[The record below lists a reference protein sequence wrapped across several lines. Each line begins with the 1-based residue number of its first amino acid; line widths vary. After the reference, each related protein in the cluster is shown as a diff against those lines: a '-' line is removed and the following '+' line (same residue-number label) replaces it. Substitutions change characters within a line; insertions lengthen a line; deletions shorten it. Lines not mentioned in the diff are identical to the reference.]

1 VARGARR
8 HGSRNPTMNF
18 KLLSSFE
25 PQGDQPEAIRQLAE
39 GTRAGVRDQ
48 VLLGVTGSGK
58 TFTVAKV
65 IEAINRPTLVLSH
78 NKTLAAQLYQEFKN
92 FFPENRVEYFVSYY
106 DYYQPEAYIPQS
118 DLYIEKEMTK
128 NDEIDKLRL
137 AATKAL
143 FERRDVIIVASVS
156 CIYGIG
162 DPDLYFGM
170 LLFFERGV
178 EKPLTQYLRRLTE
191 MQYERTPYDLG
202 RGTFRVRGDIL
213 ELWPAY
219 EDDAIR
225 VEFFGDEIDKISR
238 IDPITGRTSHEFDR
252 VAIYPRTHYVTPR
265 ERLLVAMENIRK
277 ELDERVA
284 ELRAQDRL
292 LEAQRLSQRTLFDL
306 EMIAELGYC
315 NGIENYSRH
324 LSGRKAGEPPP
335 TLIDY
340 FPKDFLMII
349 DESHQTVPQVRG
361 MWGGDRSR
369 KLTLVE
375 YGFRLPSAIDN
386 RPLSFDEF
394 QGKRDQ
400 VIYVSAT
407 PAPYELEMSGGL
419 YAEQVI
425 RPTGLLDPEIVIRPV
440 KGQVDDLI
448 GVIKERMARN
458 ERVMVTTLTK
468 RMSED
473 LTRYLMELGIKVNYL
488 HSDVETLERIAILRD
503 FRLGVFDVLIGIN
516 LLREGLDVP
525 EVSCVAILDADKE
538 GFLRS
543 TTSLIQ
549 TIGRAARNV
558 NGVAI
563 LYADRITD
571 SLRNAIDETNRRRAI
586 QQKYNEEH
594 GIEPASII
602 KAIDSD
608 LVKMAN
614 LDYVDFG
621 VSLTKKTKLDLAGE
635 EDLDKS
641 IARLTKEMKE
651 AAKNLDFEKA
661 AEIRDRLRE
670 LKEMRIFV

>member
-1 VARGARR
+1 M
-8 HGSRNPTMNF
+8 PF
-18 KLLSSFE
+18 KLISSFQ
-25 PQGDQPEAIRQLAE
+25 PQGDQPQAIEQLVQGLE
-39 GTRAGVRDQ
+39 RGDPHQ

-65 IEAINRPTLVLSH
+65 IERVDRPTLVLSH
-78 NKTLAAQLYQEFKN
+78 NKILAAQLYQEFKN

-106 DYYQPEAYIPQS
+106 DYYQPEAYIPQT

-162 DPDLYFGM
+162 DPDLYYGM
-170 LLFFERGV
+170 LLFFERGK
-178 EKPLTQYLRRLTE
+178 EKPMTDYLRKLTE
-191 MQYERTPYDLG
+191 MQYERTPYDLA
-202 RGTFRVRGDIL
+202 RGNFRVRGDVL

-219 EDDAIR
+219 EDDAVRI
-225 VEFFGDEIDKISR
+225 EFFGDEIDKMTR
-238 IDPITGRTSHEFDR
+238 IDPITGRTSGRTYDR
-252 VAIYPRTHYVTPR
+252 LAVYPRTHYVTPR
-265 ERLLVAMENIRK
+265 ERLMVAMENIRV

-284 ELRAQDRL
+284 ELRANERL
-292 LEAQRLSQRTLFDL
+292 LEAQRLSQRTMFDL

-324 LSGRKAGEPPP
+324 LSGRSKGEPPP

-340 FPKDFLMII
+340 FPEDFLLVV
-349 DESHQTVPQVRG
+349 DESHQTIPQVRA
-361 MWGGDRSR
+361 MWGGDRAR
-369 KLTLVE
+369 KETLVE

-386 RPLSFDEF
+386 RPLSFTEF
-394 QGKRDQ
+394 EGKLSQ
-400 VIYVSAT
+400 TLYVSAT
-407 PAPYELEMSGGL
+407 PGHYELEKTGGL
-419 YAEQVI
+419 YTEQVI
-425 RPTGLLDPEIVIRPV
+425 RPTGLLDPTIIIRPV

-448 GVIKERMARN
+448 GVIRERSARS

-468 RMSED
+468 RMAED

-488 HSDVETLERIAILRD
+488 HSDVETMERIAILRD
-503 FRLGVFDVLIGIN
+503 FRMGVFDVLIGIN

-525 EVSCVAILDADKE
+525 ECSAVAILDADKE

-543 TTSLIQ
+543 QTSLTQ
-549 TIGRAARNV
+549 TIGRAARHLE
-558 NGVAI
+558 GTAI
-563 LYADRITD
+563 LYADKITD
-571 SLRNAIDETNRRRAI
+571 SLRFAIDETTRRRTV

-602 KAIDSD
+602 KSVDSD

-614 LDYVDFG
+614 LDYLDVPLPG
-621 VSLTKKTKLDLAGE
+621 QKSKLDLAEG
-635 EDLDKS
+635 EDLDKAIS
-641 IARLTKEMKE
+641 RLSKEMKD